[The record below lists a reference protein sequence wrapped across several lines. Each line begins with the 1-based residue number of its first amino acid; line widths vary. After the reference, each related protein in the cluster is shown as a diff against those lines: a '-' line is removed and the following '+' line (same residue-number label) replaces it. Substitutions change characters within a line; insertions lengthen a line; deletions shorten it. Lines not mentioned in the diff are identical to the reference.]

1 MTPFQHGGDIVTFA
15 KHCHCTPEEV
25 IDLSS
30 NINFV
35 KPHLPTDFNTIN
47 IAPYP
52 NDEVVR
58 HAIASHYGVADDE
71 VALFNGA
78 SAAIYALMG
87 YLQRHTTST
96 PSRVVLYEPLYSE
109 YERAA
114 KAFGF
119 ETIHINRYKDLDAPL
134 TKGALV
140 VFVNPGTPD
149 GKTYDLQPLLTK
161 WIENECRI
169 LIDESF
175 LEFTQMPSVS
185 NHIKNY
191 KHLWILKSM
200 TKFFGAAG
208 VRVGALLS
216 NSRNIAVL
224 ASTLPP
230 WRLSAFDAA
239 YIRAALSDTGFAWRS
254 YRANAE
260 SKAALSAL
268 LESSPLV
275 AHRYEGEANFILT
288 KLHIPVSKLQK
299 ALMPYRTLVR
309 DCGNFNGLDGYHLRI
324 AVKEIEKYA
333 GLQEVLRA

>member
-1 MTPFQHGGDIVTFA
+1 MTPFRHGGDIVAFA
-15 KHCHCTPEEV
+15 KHCYCTPEEV

-35 KPHLPTDFNTIN
+35 KPYLATDFNTVD

-52 NDEVVR
+52 NDEEIH
-58 HAIASHYGVADDE
+58 HAIASHYGVAYDE

-87 YLQRHTTST
+87 YLRHHTTDS
-96 PSRVVLYEPLYSE
+96 VVLYDPLYSE
-109 YERAA
+109 YERASNV
-114 KAFGF
+114 FGF
-119 ETIHINRYKDLDAPL
+119 EIIHINRYKDLDAPL
-134 TKGALV
+134 PKDALV
-140 VFVNPGTPD
+140 IFVNPATPD
-149 GKTYDLQPLLTK
+149 GKTYNLEPLLAK
-161 WIENECRI
+161 WIKNKCRI

-191 KHLWILKSM
+191 QHLWILKSM

-216 NSRNIAVL
+216 NSRNIATL

-239 YIRAALSDTGFAWRS
+239 YILDTLKDKGFTKRS
-254 YRANAE
+254 HHANAE

-275 AHRYEGEANFILT
+275 AYRYKGEANFILA
-288 KLHIPVSKLQK
+288 KLHIPVSRLQE
-299 ALMPYRTLVR
+299 ALVPYRTLVR
-309 DCGNFNGLDGYHLRI
+309 DCGNFDGLNGYYLRI

-333 GLQEVLRA
+333 GLREVLRV

>member
-1 MTPFQHGGDIVTFA
+1 MTPFQHGGDIVAFA
-15 KHCHCTPEEV
+15 KRCGCTPEEV

-35 KPHLPTDFNTIN
+35 KPHLKTDFNTVD

-52 NDEVVR
+52 NDDR
-58 HAIASHYGVADDE
+58 LRNAIASHYGVAYDE

-87 YLQRHTTST
+87 YLRRHTTDM
-96 PSRVVLYEPLYSE
+96 PSHVVLYNPLYSE

-114 KAFGF
+114 KGFGF
-119 ETIHINRYKDLDAPL
+119 KTIHINRYKYLDATPPE
-134 TKGALV
+134 GALV
-140 VFVNPGTPD
+140 IFVNPATPD
-149 GKTYDLQPLLTK
+149 GKTYDLEPLLTK
-161 WIENECRI
+161 WMENKCRI

-191 KHLWILKSM
+191 QHLWILKSM

-208 VRVGALLS
+208 TRVGALFS
-216 NSRNIAVL
+216 NSRNIAAL

-239 YIRAALSDTGFAWRS
+239 YIRAALNDTGFAGRS
-254 YRANAE
+254 HRANAE
-260 SKAALSAL
+260 SKAALRAL
-268 LESSPLV
+268 LDSSPLV
-275 AHRYEGEANFILT
+275 AHRYEGEANFILV
-288 KLHIPVSKLQK
+288 KLHIPASKLQE

-333 GLQEVLRA
+333 GLREVLRA